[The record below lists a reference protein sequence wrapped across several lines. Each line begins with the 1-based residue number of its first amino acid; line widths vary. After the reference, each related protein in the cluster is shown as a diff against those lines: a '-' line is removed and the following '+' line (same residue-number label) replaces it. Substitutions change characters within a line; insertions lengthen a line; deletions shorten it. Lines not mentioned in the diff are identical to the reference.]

1 VRIGFD
7 ERVAHW
13 IEAGADIFLMP
24 SRYEPS
30 GLNQL
35 YSLRYGTVPVV
46 RRTGGLADS
55 IVDATPD
62 AIERGEATGF
72 VFEEYTAD
80 AFWAAIERA
89 LAAYRNP
96 EVWSKLM
103 QAGMATDFSWDRAAK
118 AYVELYVK
126 AVGRK
131 RRDPRS
137 QSEEKTRSEIRN
149 P

>member
-72 VFEEYTAD
+72 IFEEYTVD

-89 LAAYRNP
+89 LAAYRDS
-96 EVWSKLM
+96 EVWSNLV
-103 QAGMATDFSWDRAAK
+103 QAGMAADFSWDRAAK
-118 AYVELYVK
+118 SYVELYRK
-126 AVGRK
+126 AVAK
-131 RRDPRS
+131 RGAG
-137 QSEEKTRSEIRN
+137 
-149 P
+149 